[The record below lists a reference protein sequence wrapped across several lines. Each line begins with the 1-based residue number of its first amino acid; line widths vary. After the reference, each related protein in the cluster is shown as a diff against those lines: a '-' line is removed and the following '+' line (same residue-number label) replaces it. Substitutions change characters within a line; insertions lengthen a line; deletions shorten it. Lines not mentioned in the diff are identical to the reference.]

1 MIELKSNKPVT
12 IDILIPDTLT
22 VYADP
27 AHLGN
32 ILSNLL
38 DNAVKYSNE
47 SVHIIISADSRTISV
62 TDNGLGIAKD
72 HIPHI
77 FEKFYRIN
85 SGDRY
90 EVGGYGLGLYY
101 VKQVLDL
108 FGWRAEVTGS
118 PGHGTKF
125 TILIS

>member
-1 MIELKSNKPVT
+1 M
-12 IDILIPDTLT
+12 
-22 VYADP
+22 
-27 AHLGN
+27 
-32 ILSNLL
+32 
-38 DNAVKYSNE
+38 KYSNE

-62 TDNGLGIAKD
+62 TDNGIGIAKD

-101 VKQVLDL
+101 VKQILDL
-108 FGWRAEVTGS
+108 FGWRAEVTGN